1 MVSLGPDLV
10 CFSEI
15 LGPDLVRISHF
26 LVRKLKWRHCIC
38 SLMSTCHDTVP
49 VELNDELIL
58 HVCQAVFVP
67 RSLVMVFMPIIRSY
81 EQR

>member
-1 MVSLGPDLV
+1 MAEDYDVTEEDREEEVKL
-10 CFSEI
+10 
-15 LGPDLVRISHF
+15 
-26 LVRKLKWRHCIC
+26 RKSQIYFYSR
-38 SLMSTCHDTVP
+38 P

>member
-1 MVSLGPDLV
+1 MGGGGGQN
-10 CFSEI
+10 I
-15 LGPDLVRISHF
+15 
-26 LVRKLKWRHCIC
+26 KLRLNIINLQSK
-38 SLMSTCHDTVP
+38 STCRDTVP

-58 HVCQAVFVP
+58 HLCQAVFVP